1 MHLFR
6 ENQVLKEEI
15 KKVRM
20 ENQMLVEEQ
29 GQMKKLLRKQ
39 KVENLRVRERS
50 REWLMTAEEEG
61 SHKGSRRIMQN
72 QLVITP
78 GSNRG
83 RVSTHN
89 RVYADWVNNGRSTS
103 LRTST
108 NPSTSTPL

>member
-1 MHLFR
+1 VIRINKELFFFRSECMHLFR

-72 QLVITP
+72 QLVMTP
-78 GSNRG
+78 
-83 RVSTHN
+83 
-89 RVYADWVNNGRSTS
+89 AQ
-103 LRTST
+103 
-108 NPSTSTPL
+108 